1 MSQNLLNNLTSTT
14 SAIKLEFIIK
24 QYEKGNEEPLLVLK
38 GISLDI
44 PKGQFTSLMGPSG
57 SGKSTLLQIVGALD
71 TPTSGKVI
79 LNGTPIQ
86 SMNDQ
91 ALTLFRRRHLGFIFQ
106 FFNLLP
112 TLTAMENVALPAL
125 LDGKKMKILGPKV
138 KHLLSQL
145 GLEHRLQHFPHQ
157 LSGGEMQRVAI
168 ARSLINDPLVILA
181 DEPTGNLDSKTGK
194 EVLEMFRKLTHEKGV
209 TVVMVTHDPNA
220 ATVGDVILKLKDG
233 LIETQEHT
241 REIRL
246 S

>member
-1 MSQNLLNNLTSTT
+1 M
-14 SAIKLEFIIK
+14 SAIELFNLKK
-24 QYEKGNEEPLLVLK
+24 QYEKSQETPLLVLK
-38 GISLDI
+38 GISLSI

-57 SGKSTLLQIVGALD
+57 SGKSTLLQIIGALD
-71 TPTSGKVI
+71 TPTSGSVSI
-79 LNGTPIQ
+79 NGTPLE

-125 LDGKKMKILGPKV
+125 LDGKKLNELAPKIKE
-138 KHLLSQL
+138 LLAKL
-145 GLEHRLQHFPHQ
+145 GLENRLNHFPHQ

-194 EVLEMFRKLTHEKGV
+194 EVLSLFRKLTQEKGV
-209 TVVMVTHDPNA
+209 TVVMVTHDAYA
-220 ATVGDVILKLKDG
+220 ASVGDKILRLNDG
-233 LIETQEHT
+233 RIAQEDST
-241 REIRL
+241 REIQL
-246 S
+246 N